1 MQAWETDAEGNETG
15 TRKIM
20 TDTGE
25 EENELVARTET
36 IRFVYL
42 NAGYITI
49 GVGTVLT
56 FRDGKMTVK
65 RYALAEGER
74 AEPLTLDL
82 AFPAGK

>member
-20 TDTGE
+20 TEAGE
-25 EENELVARTET
+25 EKNELVARTET

-42 NAGYITI
+42 NAGYITN

-65 RYALAEGER
+65 RYALTEGER

-82 AFPAGK
+82 AFPAS